1 MPLVV
6 LDGAVAIAVPIAI
19 PAFVL
24 RKCASA
30 EKHCDGEGDDKM
42 SHVRNSS
49 PMPPHVVILGCGFG
63 GLFAARALDGAPVRV
78 TVVDRTNHHLFQPLL
93 YQVATAGLSA
103 PAIAAP
109 IRAVLASQDNVTV
122 LMGDV
127 RRIDVAQRS
136 VVLEDGEALAYDH
149 LVVATGATHSYFGR
163 DDWAPYAPGLKT
175 LEDALEIRRRM
186 LLAFEQAER
195 ESDPARR
202 APWLTFVVV
211 GGGATGAELA
221 GMFAEIARHTLHG
234 EFRRFEPRNARVV
247 LVEAAEHVLGAY
259 PPDLSEKARQ
269 QLERL
274 GVTVWLGRPVTAV
287 DADGVQMGADR
298 LAAKTVVWAAG
309 VAASPLGATL
319 GVPLDRAGRVVVQ
332 PDLSVPG
339 HPEIKVIGDLAAVP
353 SHQPPVPG
361 IAPAAKQMGRYAA
374 RSILRSLE
382 HRSLKPF
389 RYRDYGMLATI
400 GRNKAI
406 ALIGRFKLSGYPAW
420 LLWLVAHIFF
430 LIGFR
435 NRVVVLLD
443 WAWAYWT
450 LQRYAR
456 IVIGKR
462 PK

>member
-1 MPLVV
+1 MAPVVADAAVVIPVV
-6 LDGAVAIAVPIAI
+6 L
-19 PAFVL
+19 L
-24 RKCASA
+24 RKRGGA
-30 EKHCDGEGDDKM
+30 EKRTYSEGNGKM
-42 SHVRNSS
+42 SHVRES
-49 PMPPHVVILGCGFG
+49 MTPHIVIVGCGFG
-63 GLFAARALDGAPVRV
+63 GLFAARALARAPVRV

-109 IRAVLASQDNVTV
+109 IRQVLASQENATV

-127 RRIDVAQRS
+127 QRIDVARRAI
-136 VVLEDGEALAYDH
+136 VLENGEEIAYDR
-149 LVVATGATHSYFGR
+149 LIVATGATHSYFGH

-186 LLAFEQAER
+186 LLAFEHAER
-195 ESDPARR
+195 ESDAARR
-202 APWLTFVVV
+202 APWLTFVVI

-247 LVEAAEHVLGAY
+247 LVEAADHVLTAY
-259 PPDLSEKARQ
+259 PPDLSEKARR

-287 DADGVQMGADR
+287 DADGVQLGADR

-309 VAASPLGATL
+309 VAASPLGAAL
-319 GVPLDRAGRVVVQ
+319 GVPLDRAGRVIVQ

-339 HPEIKVIGDLAAVP
+339 HPEIQVIGDLAILP

-374 RSILRSLE
+374 SSILRSM
-382 HRSLKPF
+382 KNKPIAPF

-406 ALIGRFKLSGYPAW
+406 AQIGRFKLSGYPAW
-420 LLWLVAHIFF
+420 LLWLVAHILF

-435 NRVVVLLD
+435 NRVVVLVD

-456 IVIGKR
+456 IVIQGK
-462 PK
+462 KD